1 MREYKRTVV
10 TDDSGVTR
18 FKDFQLTHTSSSS
31 ARGKPLPPREK
42 LCEDL
47 VQFLESRL
55 TDAQTDVFQATTI
68 ADFNQWPSDS
78 CKKDDI
84 AGKKHVQCIP
94 DLTIDNTVGVSIV
107 RNGLSFRST

>member
-18 FKDFQLTHTSSSS
+18 FKDFQLTHTSSS

-55 TDAQTDVFQATTI
+55 TDVQTYVLQATTI

-78 CKKDDI
+78 RKKDDI
-84 AGKKHVQCIP
+84 AGKKNMYNVYR
-94 DLTIDNTVGVSIV
+94 T
-107 RNGLSFRST
+107 